1 VASPSWHF
9 ITSRP
14 TYFLAF
20 GFGTGLSPK
29 APGTV
34 GTLVGYPLYF
44 LLITYLPFYAV
55 VGVLLLMYLMGIW
68 ICDVAGKAVGIV
80 DHPGIVWDEIV
91 AMALVLCYS
100 PPNIYGYVGA
110 FLAFRFFD
118 IIKPWPIN
126 LIDERMKNGH
136 GVMLDDLLAAG
147 YSIALIQLVINF
159 PIVNSRP

>member
-1 VASPSWHF
+1 MISPTWRF

-14 TYFLAF
+14 VYFLAF
-20 GFGTGLSPK
+20 GIGTGLSPK

-44 LLITYLPFYAV
+44 LMIAYLPFEVVMCVLAV
-55 VGVLLLMYLMGIW
+55 MYLIGIW
-68 ICDVAGKAVGIV
+68 ICDVAGKAVGLA
-80 DHPGIVWDEIV
+80 DHPGIVWDEII

-100 PPNIYGYVGA
+100 PQNIYGYIGA
-110 FLAFRFFD
+110 FVAFRLFD

-147 YSIALIQLVINF
+147 YSIALIQLVIYF
-159 PIVNSRP
+159 PIN

>member
-1 VASPSWHF
+1 MISPTWRF

-14 TYFLAF
+14 VYFLAF
-20 GFGTGLSPK
+20 GIGTGLSPK

-44 LLITYLPFYAV
+44 LMIAYLPFEVVMRVLAV
-55 VGVLLLMYLMGIW
+55 MYLIGIW
-68 ICDVAGKAVGIV
+68 ICDVAGKAVGLA

-100 PPNIYGYVGA
+100 PQNIYGYIGA
-110 FLAFRFFD
+110 FVAFRLFD

-147 YSIALIQLVINF
+147 YSIALIQLVIYF
-159 PIVNSRP
+159 PIN